1 MIKSPSTFS
10 NDGWVKPI
18 PFYAKIKKITK
29 IVDFPDFQKIS
40 YFGAFLSRSLRSG
53 HIFDAFKF
61 NDIAGATFYLLFN
74 TNIKATPVLVL

>member
-29 IVDFPDFQKIS
+29 IVDFPDFPKNFLFWSIFEQKPPIGT
-40 YFGAFLSRSLRSG
+40 YIRCL
-53 HIFDAFKF
+53 
-61 NDIAGATFYLLFN
+61 
-74 TNIKATPVLVL
+74 